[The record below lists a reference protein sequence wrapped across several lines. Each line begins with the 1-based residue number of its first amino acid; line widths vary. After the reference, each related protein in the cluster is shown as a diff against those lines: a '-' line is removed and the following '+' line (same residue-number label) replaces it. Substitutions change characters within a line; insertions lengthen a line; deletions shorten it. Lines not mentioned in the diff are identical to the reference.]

1 MKNLDIRQADIGDAG
16 YIALLGRVTFTE
28 TFGHFFRN
36 PQDLRDYY
44 DRTFSVEKIQSSLKD
59 PNNIFWLAFAD
70 DLPVGYA
77 KLKLNSPAPFGG
89 GEGDAQLQK
98 IYVLKDFLG
107 QKIGPG
113 MQNKLL
119 AKAAESGAET
129 VWLSALKSNERANNF
144 YEKAGFVRIGQHD
157 FQIGKEIFEYYVFAK
172 KLS

>member
-16 YIALLGRVTFTE
+16 YIALLGQVTFTE

-89 GEGDAQLQK
+89 ASGDAQLQK

-113 MQNKLL
+113 MQNRLL
-119 AKAAESGAET
+119 AKAYERGAET
-129 VWLSALKSNERANNF
+129 IWLSALKSNERANNF
-144 YEKAGFVRIGQHD
+144 YQKAGFVSIGEHD
-157 FQIGKEIFEYYVFAK
+157 FQIGQETFNYSVFAK
-172 KLS
+172 KLP